1 MKKTTRLLILFT
13 LLFSLVSTF
22 NKNVHSFESLESF
35 GDHEIDILASSMK
48 ENCQS
53 KQFFLNI
60 KKNKQYPKFGSIK
73 DWKEFCLKLQG
84 TKSDVKNLITKNIRI
99 FKNNDPAGLITGY
112 YQPIIKISLIRNK
125 EYKYPILKKNKIYDL
140 KTRAFIDKNYKDDD
154 IILWTD
160 DYINLFFLQIQG
172 SGIGIFED
180 GEKIKIAYEGNN
192 NLPYKSIGKVLI
204 QQNKLNPKE
213 VNLFTIKF
221 WLRDNQDEAY
231 SIMKQNRR
239 YIFFKID
246 ESNTSMHPRG
256 ALGLELKPNF
266 SIAIDK
272 NIYPIGIPF
281 IIEYLKNGKR
291 KLAISHDTGSA
302 IKGYNRADLFT
313 GNSSDSEKI
322 AGRLKKKIYL
332 YALIPYSN

>member
-1 MKKTTRLLILFT
+1 M
-13 LLFSLVSTF
+13 
-22 NKNVHSFESLESF
+22 E
-35 GDHEIDILASSMK
+35 D
-48 ENCQS
+48 
-53 KQFFLNI
+53 
-60 KKNKQYPKFGSIK
+60 
-73 DWKEFCLKLQG
+73 
-84 TKSDVKNLITKNIRI
+84 TKSNVKKLITKNIRI
-99 FKNNDPAGLITGY
+99 FKNNNSAGLITGY
-112 YQPIIKISLIRNK
+112 YQPIIKVSLIRNK

-180 GEKIKIAYEGNN
+180 GKKVKIAYEGNN
-192 NLPYKSIGKVLI
+192 NLPYKSIGKILI
-204 QQNKLNPKE
+204 QQNKISPKE
-213 VNLFTIKF
+213 VDLFTIKF
-221 WLRDNQDEAY
+221 WLRDNQEKAY

-239 YIFFKID
+239 YIFFKIK
-246 ESNTSMHPRG
+246 EANTSMNPRG
-256 ALGLELKPNF
+256 ALGLELKPDF

-272 NIYPIGIPF
+272 DIYPIGIPF
-281 IIEYLKNGKR
+281 IIEYLKTGKR

>member
-1 MKKTTRLLILFT
+1 MLL
-13 LLFSLVSTF
+13 STF
-22 NKNVHSFESLESF
+22 NKNVHSFDSLESF
-35 GDHEIDILASSMK
+35 GDKEIGILASSMK

-53 KQFFLNI
+53 KQFFLNL
-60 KKNKQYPKFGSIK
+60 KKNKQYPQFGSIK
-73 DWKEFCLKLQG
+73 DWEKFCLKLED
-84 TKSDVKNLITKNIRI
+84 TKSNVKNLITKNIRI
-99 FKNNDPAGLITGY
+99 FKNNNPAGLITGY
-112 YQPIIKISLIRNK
+112 YQPIIKVSLIRNK
-125 EYKYPILKKNKIYDL
+125 EYKYPILRKNKIYDL
-140 KTRAFIDKNYKDDD
+140 KTRAFIDKNYKNDD

-213 VNLFTIKF
+213 VDLFTIKF
-221 WLRDNQDEAY
+221 WLRDNQKEAY

-239 YIFFKID
+239 YIFFKIE
-246 ESNTSMHPRG
+246 ESNTSMRPRG

-281 IIEYLKNGKR
+281 IIEYVKSGKR

-322 AGRLKKKIYL
+322 AGRLKKKNFL
-332 YALIPYSN
+332 